1 MFTVFKQRKKAN
13 KIGEWA
19 NSRMF
24 VSTQV
29 VFGKNNIVSD
39 FNTRIISDWTYFW
52 LQCLPTHKQSDD
64 SSTKSRCLRRKQTRN
79 GRCQCKTKSLR
90 RYDVIKIKIF
100 FFFCCFASAAQQTN
114 SYKSTSWKA
123 HISVERVD
131 EPSDCQRSVDNYA
144 IMRFK

>member
-100 FFFCCFASAAQQTN
+100 FFFLLLRLSSSANKLIQVNKLKSAHFCRASRWALWLPA
-114 SYKSTSWKA
+114 
-123 HISVERVD
+123 ERG
-131 EPSDCQRSVDNYA
+131 
-144 IMRFK
+144 